1 MNHYL
6 QYRYITYNT
15 DLNVQS
21 IYDKIQLQRQ

>member
-15 DLNVQS
+15 GLNVQY